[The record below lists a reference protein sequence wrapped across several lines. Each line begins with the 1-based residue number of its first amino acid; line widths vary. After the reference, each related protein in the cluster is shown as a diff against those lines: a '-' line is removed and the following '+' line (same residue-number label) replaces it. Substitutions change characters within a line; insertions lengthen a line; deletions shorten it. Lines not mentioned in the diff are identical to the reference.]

1 MNKEAKIAT
10 QILFIGLLLS
20 VAYSIYNHYQVFDTN
35 PKPSLTAKVAPSSS
49 SIGVLAPLLELKDLQ
64 GQTVKLADYRG
75 QVVVLNFWASWCPPC
90 KAEMPD
96 MDQIAAELG
105 VDQFGTLLAVNMTD
119 GTREPAAKARK
130 YIEDNHFSM
139 RVLLDS
145 GSKVAEAYSITSIPT
160 TFIIDQQGRIYTY
173 IVGPTNKA
181 ILRSYIDQLR

>member
-1 MNKEAKIAT
+1 MNKEARIAT

-20 VAYSIYNHYQVFDTN
+20 VAYSIYNHYRVFDTS
-35 PKPSLTAKVAPSSS
+35 PQPSLTSKVAPSSS

-90 KAEMPD
+90 NAEMAD

-119 GTREPAAKARK
+119 GTRETAAKARK

-139 RVLLDS
+139 RVLLDP
-145 GSKVAEAYSITSIPT
+145 GSKVANAYGIRSIPT
-160 TFIIDQQGRIYTY
+160 TYIIDQQGRVYTY
-173 IVGPTNKA
+173 IVGQTNKTT
-181 ILRSYIDQLR
+181 LRSYIDQLR